1 MNNISML
8 WLNFIDRTTGNGIGV
23 CAGGAPNMT
32 DNPSPLLDKLDDM
45 LEIPELGLSIDAL

>member
-1 MNNISML
+1 ML